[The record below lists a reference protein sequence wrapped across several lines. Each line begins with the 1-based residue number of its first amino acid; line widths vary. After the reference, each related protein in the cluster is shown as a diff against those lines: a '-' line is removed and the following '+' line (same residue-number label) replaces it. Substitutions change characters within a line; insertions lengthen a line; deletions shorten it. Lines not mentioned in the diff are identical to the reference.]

1 MINTKKITSK
11 IYEKIEDKQIELS
24 DELNIIEE
32 QSEEQDY
39 LEGIK
44 NKDIKDI
51 DLLVDYYENLDN
63 NVEKIKFYKFVSFIL
78 KDEKK
83 ADKLLEELKN
93 LSLLKST
100 GLLNYA
106 KEQENYSKQILNDFI
121 NKLNKSKNVDDND
134 IILKE
139 EQNVDKKRALLKE
152 YAGFFS
158 PIGIVKEVQDVNEY
172 NDFLDLIKLSPI
184 DKTKSLLMSLNF
196 NKYLHDKNLKNYDIL
211 EISSPIIVQEAN
223 DYLKENKEEDPYDLF
238 EEYYEII
245 SNNEEVDTEIIN
257 KAKNYLSEHEQLI
270 DNLNEIAKQ
279 DLNDTLRIYFR
290 DEELREEVYRTT
302 ENVERL
308 FTFEIKT
315 ILDSYDEN
323 DSENIVKLVNHL
335 KPVINYITEL
345 ESNNEKKK

>member
-11 IYEKIEDKQIELS
+11 IYEKIEDTQIELS

-32 QSEEQDY
+32 QAEENDY
-39 LEGIK
+39 LNGI
-44 NKDIKDI
+44 NKEIKDI
-51 DLLVDYYENLDN
+51 NLLVDYYEDLDN
-63 NVEKIKFYKFVSFIL
+63 NVDKIKFYKFASFVL
-78 KDEKK
+78 KDDKK
-83 ADKLLEELKN
+83 ADKLFEELKN

-100 GLLNYA
+100 GLLDFA
-106 KEQENYSKQILNDFI
+106 KEQENYSRQILNDFI
-121 NKLNKSKNVDDND
+121 TKLNKTKNIDDNT

-139 EQNVDKKRALLKE
+139 EENIDKKKNLLKE
-152 YAGFFS
+152 YTGYFS
-158 PIGIVKEVQDVNEY
+158 PIGIAKEVQDVYEY
-172 NDFLDLIKLSPI
+172 NDFLDLIKLSPL

-196 NKYLHDKNLKNYDIL
+196 NKSLHDKNLKNYDIL
-211 EISSPIIVQEAN
+211 EISSPVIVQEAS
-223 DYLKENKEEDPYDLF
+223 DYIKDNKEEDPYDLF

-257 KAKNYLSEHEQLI
+257 KAKNYLKDHEQLI
-270 DNLNEIAKQ
+270 ENLNDIAIQ

-345 ESNNEKKK
+345 ESNNK